1 MRKGTIFWLVLAAV
15 LIIVGLILFAAAM
28 QGSRWDFAKLSTQSF
43 ETNTHEITE
52 EFNNITINTSTAD
65 IVFVLSDNE
74 KCQVECF
81 EEEKA
86 KHTVSVRGDT
96 LVIQVTERKAWY
108 DYIGIHLHTPRI
120 TLSLPREDFAALCVK
135 GSTGRVT
142 LPKGF
147 RFEAADIS
155 LSTGSVEYCA
165 ATSGTTKIHTTTGS
179 IHVENTSAGALE
191 LSASTGKITVTDAAC
206 TGDARIRVT
215 TGKTALTNVTCRNL
229 TADGSTGDILLAH
242 VMVTEKLCIDR
253 STGDVRFEG
262 ADAGELFVKTDTG
275 KVTGS
280 LLTGKMFVTDTD
292 TGKISVPESVAG
304 GKCEIRTDTG
314 NIQISVKG
322 E

>member
-1 MRKGTIFWLVLAAV
+1 MKNGTIFWLILAAV
-15 LIIVGLILFAAAM
+15 LIIVGLILFTVVM
-28 QGSRWDFAKLSTQSF
+28 QGFRWDFAKLSTQSF

-52 EFNNITINTSTAD
+52 VFHNIKINTSTAD

-74 KCQVECF
+74 KCQAECF
-81 EEEKA
+81 EEENA
-86 KHTVSVRGDT
+86 KHTVSVQGDT
-96 LVIQVTERKAWY
+96 LVIQVTDRKAWY

-120 TLSLPREDFAALCVK
+120 TVTLPREDFAALYVK

-142 LPKGF
+142 LPKDF

-155 LSTGSVEYCA
+155 LSTGSVAYCA
-165 ATSGTTKIHTTTGS
+165 ATSGLTKIHTTTGS
-179 IHVENTSAGALE
+179 IHVENTSPGALE
-191 LSASTGKITVTDAAC
+191 LSASTGKITVTDVAC
-206 TGDARIRVT
+206 AGDAHIRVT

-242 VMVTEKLCIDR
+242 VIATEKLCIDR

-280 LLTGKMFVTDTD
+280 LLTGKTFITDTD